1 MISNNTFTD
10 NTNKALLWELLFDN
24 TPNID
29 NKDYE
34 SFKTFFD
41 SHITSINKD
50 LNNKGINSLMEK
62 NKYFITN
69 TIYLIRNNS
78 WKNKYSNN
86 LYTSKDLKE
95 KNMSEFEERFME
107 RQKEFTNMINV
118 SKPDDVSF
126 DDNLDTP
133 IQNIEEV
140 LKIRQE
146 EREKEITFE
155 NNENN
160 DENNNFKKI
169 KIIDNDETDIPKK
182 KVTFNSIVD
191 SIDYKEDDINDMKF
205 IKVELKKMNEEML
218 VLRNMIKDYQ
228 DTLLQYL
235 NRGN

>member
-86 LYTSKDLKE
+86 FLLCH
-95 KNMSEFEERFME
+95 N
-107 RQKEFTNMINV
+107 Q
-118 SKPDDVSF
+118 
-126 DDNLDTP
+126 
-133 IQNIEEV
+133 
-140 LKIRQE
+140 
-146 EREKEITFE
+146 
-155 NNENN
+155 
-160 DENNNFKKI
+160 
-169 KIIDNDETDIPKK
+169 
-182 KVTFNSIVD
+182 
-191 SIDYKEDDINDMKF
+191 
-205 IKVELKKMNEEML
+205 L
-218 VLRNMIKDYQ
+218 VLDQ
-228 DTLLQYL
+228 
-235 NRGN
+235 